1 MIYQAQFA
9 GTFNWIPF
17 VGGMVISGVPGA
29 LQAVSLLA
37 GRMPSA
43 LASSPEPPS
52 QLESSTP

>member
-9 GTFNWIPF
+9 VEFNWIPF
-17 VGGMVISGVPGA
+17 VGGMLISGVPGT
-29 LQAVSLLA
+29 LQALSLLA

-43 LASSPEPPS
+43 SVSSPDPPS